1 MSTQATPSAAA
12 TPSAGVRLDSLTGL
26 RFPAAL
32 AVFAFH
38 ASTHS
43 LDGTVHDVAM
53 AIAGRG
59 YIGVAFFFM
68 LSGFVLTWS
77 RREGDDVR
85 GFYRRRFARIAPVYW
100 VCLAGATLLLLLA
113 SGNPIKA
120 LVAALPSVVALQA
133 WIPVPAV
140 YFGGNGPG
148 WSISAEAFFYLC
160 FPLLVL
166 ALPHRRGRIGLG
178 VLAAV
183 LMLGP
188 ALVLHPT
195 GSDQTD
201 PAFWAIYV
209 LPATRISDFIVG
221 MLVAHA
227 VKNGWRPPVGLRG
240 ALLLALGA
248 YALTG
253 VTPPWSTVSIVTVV
267 PFALLLAAAA
277 TSDLSGRRT
286 VITSPVA
293 MRLGEWS
300 YAFYLVQASVLKVQ
314 HEFAQRLGGGPALE
328 WSLVLVAFAVCLA
341 LSGALYTIVERPM
354 ERRWRHAPR
363 RLTEAT

>member
-1 MSTQATPSAAA
+1 MSTQADPTASA
-12 TPSAGVRLDSLTGL
+12 TPRSGARLDSLTGL

-43 LDGTVHDVAM
+43 IEGTAHDVAM

-100 VCLAGATLLLLLA
+100 VCLAGATLLLIVGT
-113 SGNPIKA
+113 GN
-120 LVAALPSVVALQA
+120 LVKPVVTALPSVVALQA
-133 WIPVPAV
+133 WIPVPSI

-148 WSISAEAFFYLC
+148 WSISAEMFFYLC

-166 ALPHRRGRIGLG
+166 ALPHRRGRIALG
-178 VLAAV
+178 GLAAV

-209 LPATRISDFIVG
+209 LPAARISDFIIG

-227 VKNGWRPPVGLRG
+227 VKNGWRPPVGLAG
-240 ALLLALGA
+240 ALVLSLAA
-248 YALTG
+248 YVVTG
-253 VTPPWSTVSIVTVV
+253 FTPPWSTVSIVTAV

-277 TSDLSGRRT
+277 TSDLGGRRT
-286 VITSPVA
+286 VLTSSWAVK
-293 MRLGEWS
+293 LGEWS
-300 YAFYLVQASVLKVQ
+300 FAFYLVQASVLRVQ
-314 HEFAQRLGGGPALE
+314 HEAAQVLGGGPALE
-328 WSLVLVAFAVCLA
+328 WSLVVVAFAVCLG
-341 LSGALYTIVERPM
+341 LSAALYTIVERPL
-354 ERRWRHAPR
+354 ERRLRHAPR
-363 RLTEAT
+363 RVSEPA

>member
-1 MSTQATPSAAA
+1 MSTTTSPTS
-12 TPSAGVRLDSLTGL
+12 SSGVRLDSLTGL

-43 LDGTVHDVAM
+43 IEGTAHDIAM

-77 RREGDDVR
+77 RRDGDDVR

-100 VCLAGATLLLLLA
+100 VCLAGATLLLIVGT
-113 SGNPIKA
+113 GNPIKPV
-120 LVAALPSVVALQA
+120 LTALPSVLALQA
-133 WIPVPAV
+133 WVPVPEI

-148 WSISAEAFFYLC
+148 WSISAEMFFYFC

-166 ALPHRRGRIGLG
+166 ALPHRRGRIALG
-178 VLAAV
+178 VLAVV

-188 ALVLHPT
+188 ALALHPT

-209 LPATRISDFIVG
+209 LPATRISDFIIG
-221 MLVAHA
+221 MLVAYA
-227 VKNGWRPPVGLRG
+227 VKNGWRPPVGLGG
-240 ALLLALGA
+240 ALALSAAA

-253 VTPPWSTVSIVTVV
+253 VTPPWSTVSIVTAV

-293 MRLGEWS
+293 LRLGEWS

-314 HEFAQRLGGGPALE
+314 HEFAQRLGGGPTLE
-328 WSLVLVAFAVCLA
+328 WALVLVAFGICVA
-341 LSGALYTIVERPM
+341 LSGALYTLVERPM

-363 RLTEAT
+363 RVSEPA